1 MHLHRFFFPL
11 LTIFIA
17 MPSQANDVIIRHN
30 NPATMTEPWAREFA
44 ESIEVRGTA
53 DQILLSGVG
62 PIVANKKAPADTVA
76 SYGDTETQTLSVLN
90 QIRHTLEK
98 KGYTMADVIS
108 MQALIVGDP
117 NKGGEAD
124 FEGFSTVY
132 NRFFG
137 TKEQPNVPI
146 RTRAQVI
153 RLVPP
158 GWLVEVTV
166 TAAKRKP

>member
-11 LTIFIA
+11 LAIFIA

-30 NPATMTEPWAREFA
+30 NPASMTEPWAREFA
-44 ESIEVRGTA
+44 ESIEVRGVA

-62 PIVANKKAPADTVA
+62 PMVANKKAPADTVA
-76 SYGDTETQTLSVLN
+76 SYGNTEIQTLSVLS
-90 QIRHTLEK
+90 QIKHTLEQ

-117 NKGGEAD
+117 KKGGDAD
-124 FEGFSTVY
+124 FEGFSNVY